1 MSCNFKRAVDS
12 RRSYSVRITAV
23 ARISLGLVKEL
34 DGVEYFLP
42 FSFFDQTQMTTIS
55 IATKPSIVTA
65 ISHIPSSSPFPS
77 SSSHP
82 QMEPSR
88 RTTVVAATHCSP
100 TSHRLAVT
108 PAAIDIA

>member
-1 MSCNFKRAVDS
+1 M
-12 RRSYSVRITAV
+12 
-23 ARISLGLVKEL
+23 EL

-42 FSFFDQTQMTTIS
+42 FSFFDQTQMTKIS

-82 QMEPSR
+82 QMVLSR
-88 RTTVVAATHCSP
+88 RTVTAATHCSI
-100 TSHRLAVT
+100 TSQLNILKAAF
-108 PAAIDIA
+108 AAIADT